1 MPPPGFP
8 NLCGKVARVELGFDA
23 IHGGEIGKA
32 PKKRKY
38 LGSNETIEP
47 QCDVWEML
55 YCC

>member
-23 IHGGEIGKA
+23 IHGGETGKA

-55 YCC
+55 Y